1 MKNLS
6 IGTRLGGGFALVLLL
21 MALMTAFGVWRL
33 QTVALATNDMTQQP
47 LAVERMISDW
57 YRYVYSAARRTSAIV
72 KSTDPSLGQFFAAD
86 TATSTRESA
95 ELQKR
100 IEALLTSDEEKALW
114 ADIQK
119 ARVTY
124 LSSRDQAVKAKA
136 AGQAEEAERLLTQV
150 YLPATDKYVALIQQL
165 LDMQRASIDATA
177 QGINATYVQSRLW
190 LIVLGVLGVAAGT
203 LCAWWLTRGITQ
215 PLAQAVQV
223 ARAVAANDLT
233 SRVQV
238 DTHDETGQL
247 LQALQEMNASLS
259 QVVARVRAGTDGI
272 ATASSQLDA
281 GNQDLSSRTEEQA
294 SSLQETAASME
305 QLTSTVRQ
313 NAENARQANQLASS
327 AAQTATQG
335 GQVVAG
341 VVQTMGAINA
351 SSHKI
356 ADIIG
361 VIDSI
366 AFQTNILALNAAVEA
381 ARAGEQGRGF
391 AVVAGEVRA
400 LAQRSAAAAKD
411 IKGLIGD
418 SVAKVAEGSHQVEAA
433 GRTMD
438 AIVQSVQRVSD
449 LVAEITA
456 ASQEQ
461 SAGIEQVHQAITQ
474 MDQVTQQ
481 NAALVEQATAATG
494 SLKAQAGQLAQAV
507 SVFRIDG
514 VQATSAAA
522 PAPMR
527 RPVPAAKAAKAAAA
541 KPPAA
546 TAARPQAAPARPA
559 ATPAP
564 TAAPA
569 AAGHDDDAWETF

>member
-1 MKNLS
+1 MEE
-6 IGTRLGGGFALVLLL
+6 
-21 MALMTAFGVWRL
+21 MTS
-33 QTVALATNDMTQQP
+33 N
-47 LAVERMISDW
+47 
-57 YRYVYSAARRTSAIV
+57 V
-72 KSTDPSLGQFFAAD
+72 KQNAD
-86 TATSTRESA
+86 NAH
-95 ELQKR
+95 
-100 IEALLTSDEEKALW
+100 
-114 ADIQK
+114 
-119 ARVTY
+119 
-124 LSSRDQAVKAKA
+124 QASV
-136 AGQAEEAERLLTQV
+136 
-150 YLPATDKYVALIQQL
+150 
-165 LDMQRASIDATA
+165 
-177 QGINATYVQSRLW
+177 
-190 LIVLGVLGVAAGT
+190 
-203 LCAWWLTRGITQ
+203 
-215 PLAQAVQV
+215 LAQSASDV
-223 ARAVAANDLT
+223 ARKGGAV
-233 SRVQV
+233 V
-238 DTHDETGQL
+238 EK
-247 LQALQEMNASLS
+247 
-259 QVVARVRAGTDGI
+259 
-272 ATASSQLDA
+272 
-281 GNQDLSSRTEEQA
+281 
-294 SSLQETAASME
+294 
-305 QLTSTVRQ
+305 
-313 NAENARQANQLASS
+313 
-327 AAQTATQG
+327 
-335 GQVVAG
+335 
-341 VVQTMGAINA
+341 VVQTMGSIEA
-351 SSHKI
+351 SSRKV
-356 ADIIG
+356 ADITG
-361 VIDSI
+361 VIEGI

-514 VQATSAAA
+514 LQAAPAAA

-546 TAARPQAAPARPA
+546 TAARPLAAPARPA

-564 TAAPA
+564 TVAPA
-569 AAGHDDDAWETF
+569 TARRDDDAWESF

>member
-150 YLPATDKYVALIQQL
+150 YLPATDKYVALIQRL

-190 LIVLGVLGVAAGT
+190 LIGLGVLGVAAGT
-203 LCAWWLTRGITQ
+203 LCAWWLTRGITR

-238 DTHDETGQL
+238 DSHDETGQL

-259 QVVARVRAGTDGI
+259 QVVARVRSGTDGI

-281 GNQDLSSRTEEQA
+281 GNHDLSSRTEQQA

-313 NAENARQANQLASS
+313 NADKARQANQLASA

-391 AVVAGEVRA
+391 AVVASEVRA

-418 SVAKVAEGSHQVEAA
+418 SVAKVEEGSHQVEEA

-438 AIVQSVQRVSD
+438 AIVQRVSD

-456 ASQEQ
+456 ASHEQ

-507 SVFRIDG
+507 SVFRVDG
-514 VQATSAAA
+514 LQAAPAAA

-527 RPVPAAKAAKAAAA
+527 RPAPAAKA
-541 KPPAA
+541 KPPATA
-546 TAARPQAAPARPA
+546 TRPLAAPARPS

-569 AAGHDDDAWETF
+569 AARRDDDAWETF

>member
-1 MKNLS
+1 M
-6 IGTRLGGGFALVLLL
+6 
-21 MALMTAFGVWRL
+21 
-33 QTVALATNDMTQQP
+33 
-47 LAVERMISDW
+47 
-57 YRYVYSAARRTSAIV
+57 
-72 KSTDPSLGQFFAAD
+72 
-86 TATSTRESA
+86 
-95 ELQKR
+95 
-100 IEALLTSDEEKALW
+100 
-114 ADIQK
+114 
-119 ARVTY
+119 
-124 LSSRDQAVKAKA
+124 
-136 AGQAEEAERLLTQV
+136 
-150 YLPATDKYVALIQQL
+150 YLPATDQYVALIQRL
-165 LDMQRASIDATA
+165 LDMQRSRIDATA
-177 QGINATYVQSRLW
+177 QGINVTYGQSRLW
-190 LIVLGVLGVAAGT
+190 LIVLGVLGLGAGA
-203 LCAWWLTRGITQ
+203 LCAWWLTRGITR

-238 DTHDETGQL
+238 DSRDETGQL

-259 QVVARVRAGTDGI
+259 QVVARVRSGTDGI

-313 NAENARQANQLASS
+313 NADKARQANQLASA

-391 AVVAGEVRA
+391 AVVASEVRA

-418 SVAKVAEGSHQVEAA
+418 SVAKVEEGSHQVEEA

-438 AIVQSVQRVSD
+438 AIVQRVSD

-481 NAALVEQATAATG
+481 NAALVEEATAATG

-507 SVFRIDG
+507 SVFRVEG
-514 VQATSAAA
+514 LQAAQTATAAAA
-522 PAPMR
+522 PAPLR
-527 RPVPAAKAAKAAAA
+527 RPAPATTT

-546 TAARPQAAPARPA
+546 ARTLAAPARPPA
-559 ATPAP
+559 AAK
-564 TAAPA
+564 AAPA
-569 AAGHDDDAWETF
+569 AARHSDDDWEAF

>member
-418 SVAKVAEGSHQVEAA
+418 SVAKVEEGSHQVEAA

-527 RPVPAAKAAKAAAA
+527 RPVPAAKAAAA

-546 TAARPQAAPARPA
+546 AAARPLAAPARPA

-564 TAAPA
+564 TVAPA
-569 AAGHDDDAWETF
+569 TARRDDDAWENF

>member
-1 MKNLS
+1 M
-6 IGTRLGGGFALVLLL
+6 
-21 MALMTAFGVWRL
+21 
-33 QTVALATNDMTQQP
+33 
-47 LAVERMISDW
+47 
-57 YRYVYSAARRTSAIV
+57 
-72 KSTDPSLGQFFAAD
+72 
-86 TATSTRESA
+86 
-95 ELQKR
+95 
-100 IEALLTSDEEKALW
+100 
-114 ADIQK
+114 
-119 ARVTY
+119 
-124 LSSRDQAVKAKA
+124 
-136 AGQAEEAERLLTQV
+136 
-150 YLPATDKYVALIQQL
+150 YLPATDQYVALIQRL
-165 LDMQRASIDATA
+165 LDMQRSRIDATA
-177 QGINATYVQSRLW
+177 QGINVTYGQSRLW
-190 LIVLGVLGVAAGT
+190 LIVLGVLGLGAGA
-203 LCAWWLTRGITQ
+203 LCAWWLTRGITR

-238 DTHDETGQL
+238 DSRDETGQL

-259 QVVARVRAGTDGI
+259 QVVARVRSGTDGI

-313 NAENARQANQLASS
+313 NADNARQANQLASS

-351 SSHKI
+351 SSRKI
-356 ADIIG
+356 SDIIG

-481 NAALVEQATAATG
+481 NAALVEEATAATG

-507 SVFRIDG
+507 SVFRVEG
-514 VQATSAAA
+514 LQAAQTATATAA
-522 PAPMR
+522 PAPFR
-527 RPVPAAKAAKAAAA
+527 RPAPATTTTTT

-546 TAARPQAAPARPA
+546 ARTLAAPARPPA
-559 ATPAP
+559 AAAAK
-564 TAAPA
+564 AAPA
-569 AAGHDDDAWETF
+569 AARHSDDDWEAF

>member
-150 YLPATDKYVALIQQL
+150 YLPATDKYVALIQRL

-203 LCAWWLTRGITQ
+203 LCAWWLTRGITR

-238 DTHDETGQL
+238 DSHDETGQL

-259 QVVARVRAGTDGI
+259 QVVARVRSGTDGI

-313 NAENARQANQLASS
+313 NADKARQANQLASA

-391 AVVAGEVRA
+391 AVVASEVRA

-418 SVAKVAEGSHQVEAA
+418 SVAKVEEGSHQVEEA

-438 AIVQSVQRVSD
+438 AIVQRVSD

-456 ASQEQ
+456 ASHEQ

-481 NAALVEQATAATG
+481 NAALVEQAAAATG

-507 SVFRIDG
+507 SVFRVDG
-514 VQATSAAA
+514 LQAAPAAA

-527 RPVPAAKAAKAAAA
+527 RPAPAAKA
-541 KPPAA
+541 KPPATA
-546 TAARPQAAPARPA
+546 TRPLAAPARPS

-569 AAGHDDDAWETF
+569 AARRDDDAWETF

>member
-150 YLPATDKYVALIQQL
+150 YLPATDKYVALIQRL

-203 LCAWWLTRGITQ
+203 LCAWWLTRGITR

-238 DTHDETGQL
+238 DSHDETGQL

-259 QVVARVRAGTDGI
+259 QVVARVRSGTDGI

-313 NAENARQANQLASS
+313 NADKARQANQLASA

-391 AVVAGEVRA
+391 AVVASEVRA

-418 SVAKVAEGSHQVEAA
+418 SVAKVEEGSHQVEEA

-438 AIVQSVQRVSD
+438 AIVQRVSD

-456 ASQEQ
+456 ASHEQ

-507 SVFRIDG
+507 SVFRVDG
-514 VQATSAAA
+514 LQAAPAAA

-527 RPVPAAKAAKAAAA
+527 RPAPAAKA
-541 KPPAA
+541 KPPATA
-546 TAARPQAAPARPA
+546 TRPLAAPARPS

-569 AAGHDDDAWETF
+569 AARRDDDAWETF

>member
-136 AGQAEEAERLLTQV
+136 EGQAEEAERLLTQV

-313 NAENARQANQLASS
+313 NADNARQANQLASS

-356 ADIIG
+356 SDIIG

-391 AVVAGEVRA
+391 AVVASEVRA
-400 LAQRSAAAAKD
+400 LAPRSAAAAKD

-449 LVAEITA
+449 LVAEITS

-527 RPVPAAKAAKAAAA
+527 RPVPAAKAAAA

-546 TAARPQAAPARPA
+546 AAARPLAAPARPA
-559 ATPAP
+559 AAPAP
-564 TAAPA
+564 TVAPA
-569 AAGHDDDAWETF
+569 TARRDDDAWETF

>member
-313 NAENARQANQLASS
+313 NADNARQANQLASS

-527 RPVPAAKAAKAAAA
+527 RPVPAAKAAAA

-546 TAARPQAAPARPA
+546 TAARPLAAPARPA

>member
-203 LCAWWLTRGITQ
+203 LCAWWLTRGITR

-238 DTHDETGQL
+238 DSHDETGQL

-313 NAENARQANQLASS
+313 NADNARQANQLASS

-418 SVAKVAEGSHQVEAA
+418 SVAKVEEGSHQVEEA

-481 NAALVEQATAATG
+481 NAALVEEATAATG

-507 SVFRIDG
+507 SVFRVEG
-514 VQATSAAA
+514 LQATQTATATAA
-522 PAPMR
+522 PAPLR
-527 RPVPAAKAAKAAAA
+527 RPAPATTTTTT

-546 TAARPQAAPARPA
+546 ARTLAAPARPPA
-559 ATPAP
+559 AAK
-564 TAAPA
+564 AAPA
-569 AAGHDDDAWETF
+569 TARHSDDDWEAF

>member
-100 IEALLTSDEEKALW
+100 IEALLTSEEEKALW

-150 YLPATDKYVALIQQL
+150 YLPATDKYVALIQRL

-203 LCAWWLTRGITQ
+203 LCAWWLTRGITR

-238 DTHDETGQL
+238 DSHDETGQL

-259 QVVARVRAGTDGI
+259 QVVARVRSGTDGI

-313 NAENARQANQLASS
+313 NADKARQANQLASA

-391 AVVAGEVRA
+391 AVVASAVRA

-418 SVAKVAEGSHQVEAA
+418 SVAKVEEGSHQVEEA

-438 AIVQSVQRVSD
+438 AIVQRVSD

-456 ASQEQ
+456 ASHEQ

-507 SVFRIDG
+507 SVFRVDG
-514 VQATSAAA
+514 LQAAPAAA

-527 RPVPAAKAAKAAAA
+527 RPAPAAKA
-541 KPPAA
+541 KPPATA
-546 TAARPQAAPARPA
+546 TRPLAAPARPS

-569 AAGHDDDAWETF
+569 AARRDDDAWETF

>member
-203 LCAWWLTRGITQ
+203 LCAWWLTRGITR

-527 RPVPAAKAAKAAAA
+527 RPVPAAKAAAA

-546 TAARPQAAPARPA
+546 AAARPLAAPARPA

-564 TAAPA
+564 TVAPA
-569 AAGHDDDAWETF
+569 TARRDDDAWETF

>member
-313 NAENARQANQLASS
+313 NADNARQANQLASS

-356 ADIIG
+356 SDIIG

-391 AVVAGEVRA
+391 AVVASEVRA

-418 SVAKVAEGSHQVEAA
+418 SVAKVEEGSHQVEAA

-527 RPVPAAKAAKAAAA
+527 RPVPAAKAAAA

-546 TAARPQAAPARPA
+546 AAARPLAAPARPA
-559 ATPAP
+559 AAPAP
-564 TAAPA
+564 TVAPA
-569 AAGHDDDAWETF
+569 TARRDDDAWETF

>member
-100 IEALLTSDEEKALW
+100 IEALLTSEEEKALW

-150 YLPATDKYVALIQQL
+150 YLPATDKYVALIQRL

-203 LCAWWLTRGITQ
+203 LCAWWLTRGITR

-238 DTHDETGQL
+238 DSHDETGQL

-259 QVVARVRAGTDGI
+259 QVVARVRSGTDGI

-313 NAENARQANQLASS
+313 NADKARQANQLASA

-391 AVVAGEVRA
+391 AVVASEVRA

-418 SVAKVAEGSHQVEAA
+418 SVAKVEEGSHQVEEA

-438 AIVQSVQRVSD
+438 AIVQRVSD

-456 ASQEQ
+456 ASHEQ

-507 SVFRIDG
+507 SVFRVDG
-514 VQATSAAA
+514 LQAAPAAA

-527 RPVPAAKAAKAAAA
+527 RPAPAAKA
-541 KPPAA
+541 KPPATA
-546 TAARPQAAPARPA
+546 TRPLAAPARPS

-569 AAGHDDDAWETF
+569 AARRDDDAWETF